1 MSSSS
6 HLLHSPLAEKLQS
19 PNNSTCDLNST
30 FQTESFAIT
39 ILIYLYDILTAWD
52 HIIIHVSQTEAPQAQ
67 GSGKVMLLAAAGKGH
82 LPACDSFTSPAAALL
97 RSVQIQTQTQ
107 M

>member
-39 ILIYLYDILTAWD
+39 ILIYLYDILAAWD
-52 HIIIHVSQTEAPQAQ
+52 RYYYSYFTNRNTTGTRFRQGHAVS
-67 GSGKVMLLAAAGKGH
+67 H
-82 LPACDSFTSPAAALL
+82 N
-97 RSVQIQTQTQ
+97 R
-107 M
+107 